1 MLEHGLEGNIQSG
14 LKFFIFYF
22 LFLDKFVLKT
32 WISRRVSYFVG
43 ILSGVR
49 NIFLLNCPQVLSL
62 LNVGFRGIFKP
73 HKTQV
78 QRGES
83 CYK

>member
-1 MLEHGLEGNIQSG
+1 MLEHVLEGNIQSG

-49 NIFLLNCPQVLSL
+49 NMWGPFSGRIGLPPAIM
-62 LNVGFRGIFKP
+62 GWAA
-73 HKTQV
+73 
-78 QRGES
+78 S
-83 CYK
+83 CDDGP

>member
-1 MLEHGLEGNIQSG
+1 MWSRRKYTKWTM
-14 LKFFIFYF
+14 KFFYF
-22 LFLDKFVLKT
+22 WIRFFFWKT

-78 QRGES
+78 QKGES

>member
-1 MLEHGLEGNIQSG
+1 MSLDKVKKRLKHGLEGNIQSR

-22 LFLDKFVLKT
+22 LILDKFILKT

-43 ILSGVR
+43 ILSRVR
-49 NIFLLNCPQVLSL
+49 NIFLLNYPQVLSL

-73 HKTQV
+73 HKT
-78 QRGES
+78 
-83 CYK
+83 